1 VSLASTR
8 NRESEKSVL
17 DSGRNP
23 MQHRLDL
30 QNAAIDFLRR
40 LARLDPHRAGGGIA
54 AQNARGSERSL
65 AGTVR
70 RLCHRDPAHGP
81 GSGIV
86 NQALTRVADYLGAR
100 SAKVIPV
107 LHAGSRFE
115 IGWNMQRL
123 RLKADG
129 RIVELRDGREFPLA
143 PATAVAEPVATS
155 AVPVAPSVAAQ
166 EAVPAPAV
174 RDLRRRARL
183 TQLEFAS
190 RLGVPVE
197 TIRNWEQG
205 KRMPRGPAR
214 ALLAVIAHAPETVF
228 SALAKA

>member
-1 VSLASTR
+1 
-8 NRESEKSVL
+8 
-17 DSGRNP
+17 
-23 MQHRLDL
+23 
-30 QNAAIDFLRR
+30 
-40 LARLDPHRAGGGIA
+40 
-54 AQNARGSERSL
+54 
-65 AGTVR
+65 
-70 RLCHRDPAHGP
+70 
-81 GSGIV
+81 
-86 NQALTRVADYLGAR
+86 
-100 SAKVIPV
+100 
-107 LHAGSRFE
+107 
-115 IGWNMQRL
+115 MQRL

-143 PATAVAEPVATS
+143 PAAPAAPAAMPVTTF
-155 AVPVAPSVAAQ
+155 VAAV
-166 EAVPAPAV
+166 ETAAPPAV

-183 TQLEFAS
+183 TQLEFAA